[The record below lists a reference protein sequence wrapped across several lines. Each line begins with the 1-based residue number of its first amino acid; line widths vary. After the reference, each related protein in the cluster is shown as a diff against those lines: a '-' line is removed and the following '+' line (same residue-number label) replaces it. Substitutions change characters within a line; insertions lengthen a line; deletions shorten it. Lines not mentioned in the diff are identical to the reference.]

1 MTERNPT
8 LAVFS
13 LVIGCFVMAVGL
25 LVARSIVASLMFA
38 VLGAQALAIAAFY
51 ALPDG
56 LRQVRVILRVLVIL
70 LALVVVPLAI
80 GVIVAEFR

>member
-13 LVIGCFVMAVGL
+13 LVIGCFVTAVAL
-25 LVARSIVASLMFA
+25 LVARSVVASLMFA
-38 VLGAQALAIAAFY
+38 ALGALAMAAFY
-51 ALPDG
+51 ALTD
-56 LRQVRVILRVLVIL
+56 RMSQVRVVPRTLVIV